1 MARIK
6 REQAIV
12 RQGEALR
19 LRLMGKSYQA
29 IADEMGYANASG
41 AANAVKRALDRTVRE
56 PADELRQMAVQR
68 LDAMLEPLWRRIAN
82 GDPRAVEVAIKLE
95 ERRAKL
101 LGLDAPEQ
109 VQQQGEL
116 VVTVAGVDVSQL

>member
-116 VVTVAGVDVSQL
+116 VVRLAGVDVSQL